1 MPHGLNRYR
10 QRRFIPYHPRP
21 GAALRVRAGPPPC
34 QGRIQSTV
42 EWYMDNTASVEQAK
56 ANLTLTHVI
65 YGLYAASFFVGI
77 TGLVAIILNYVKRGD
92 VAGSFLASHFRWQ
105 MRTFWFGLLWTLI
118 GVVTFYLV
126 IGWLIML
133 ANLIWIIY
141 RLVKGWLRLTEG
153 KAMYV

>member
-1 MPHGLNRYR
+1 
-10 QRRFIPYHPRP
+10 
-21 GAALRVRAGPPPC
+21 
-34 QGRIQSTV
+34 
-42 EWYMDNTASVEQAK
+42 MDNTASVEQAK